1 MLVSCGARKVD
12 IDKKDITTKADSTS
26 VVKKDETTVTNN
38 NIVVDTNVDEVEVT
52 PIDTTKPVIIGDK
65 KYYNAKIRYKKTKT
79 KVIDTTKSVSKIKE
93 TNDVRVVKN
102 KREKVLDKKVDK
114 KFDYSIFFWLIIFL
128 IILYVS
134 RRVTRIFF

>member
-38 NIVVDTNVDEVEVT
+38 NIVVDT

-79 KVIDTTKSVSKIKE
+79 KVVDTTKSVSKIKE

>member
-1 MLVSCGARKVD
+1 MLLSCGARKVD

-79 KVIDTTKSVSKIKE
+79 KVVDTTKSVSKIKE